1 MLFEAGWSTGGAV
14 CLSHA
19 RWLSGGTLIAQH
31 CPDRL
36 IPPSLLGGTVCD
48 VTSQVLGNGSS
59 PRMFNEANLNL
70 NLDLF

>member
-1 MLFEAGWSTGGAV
+1 V
-14 CLSHA
+14 
-19 RWLSGGTLIAQH
+19 IAQH

-48 VTSQVLGNGSS
+48 LVSEVLGNGSS
-59 PRMFNEANLNL
+59 PRMFDEANL